1 MKLLDFIDK
10 YTKWLDLSWMVTK
23 LKQNENNPTEPT
35 EPTEPNEP
43 TKNINYKTPLLN
55 NKHSG

>member
-23 LKQNENNPTEPT
+23 LKQNENNPTE
-35 EPTEPNEP
+35 
-43 TKNINYKTPLLN
+43 NINYKTPLLD
-55 NKHSG
+55 NKHNVIYNTKKI